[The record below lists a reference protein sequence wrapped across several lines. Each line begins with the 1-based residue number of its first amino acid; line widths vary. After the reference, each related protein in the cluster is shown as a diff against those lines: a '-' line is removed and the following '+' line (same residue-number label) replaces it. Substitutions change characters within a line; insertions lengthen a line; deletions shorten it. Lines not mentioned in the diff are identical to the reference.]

1 MKMAGKL
8 LPLPA
13 ALKHGTEITRV
24 KRIEAA
30 LSVPHHLFRAP
41 LLSFF
46 VAYFLL
52 LHLFLCFKF

>member
-1 MKMAGKL
+1 M

-24 KRIEAA
+24 NRIEAA
-30 LSVPHHLFRAP
+30 LSVVPHHLFRAP